1 MEKQILVS
9 LPNLVESNF
18 KKSIVYVDQ
27 HDGDGAHGWILNKE
41 LDQRVG
47 LLKEVKLLENGGIV
61 KKCRKILVII
71 K

>member
-1 MEKQILVS
+1 MNMEKQILVS

-41 LDQRVG
+41 LDQRAVSYTHLTLPTSG
-47 LLKEVKLLENGGIV
+47 
-61 KKCRKILVII
+61 
-71 K
+71 